1 MAGSS
6 SHRPRSDHASPD
18 IHGLIMYT
26 AFLFPGQ
33 GAQSTHFL
41 RALPDSPAV
50 RETLAESARVL
61 EIDMHEIDSDASLQS
76 TVAVQLGTLIAG
88 VAYTRF
94 LALEGV
100 RPDVVAGLSVGA
112 FAAAVASGAL
122 PFEQALRLVKLRA
135 EAMEREFGAG
145 GHGMAAIL
153 GLDEPTVQR
162 LIERVERGAGAL
174 YLASVNAPNEI
185 VVAGSDAALAAV
197 RVQAEHSGARVRRLK
212 VSVPSH
218 GPLLDGVSARL
229 REAMAGVRLER
240 PRVPYVSNQRA
251 RALEEAPAIAD
262 DLILN
267 VSRPV
272 RWHESVLLMYELG
285 ARLFIEVPPGRAL
298 SHLVE
303 AEFPLA
309 RALAAA
315 DVDPA
320 SIAHLAHAR
329 GGPASQ

>member
-1 MAGSS
+1 MIAGSPPR
-6 SHRPRSDHASPD
+6 RPWSEHASPD
-18 IHGLIMYT
+18 IHGLTMYT

-50 RETLAESARVL
+50 RETYTESACVL
-61 EIDMHEIDSDASLQS
+61 EIDMREIDSDASLQS

-88 VAYTRF
+88 VAYTRL

-100 RPDVVAGLSVGA
+100 RPDIVAGLSVGA

-122 PFEQALRLVKLRA
+122 PFEQALRLVRLRG
-135 EAMEREFGAG
+135 EAMEREFGSR

-153 GLDEPTVQR
+153 GLDEPAVRR
-162 LIERVERGAGAL
+162 LIERVEDKVGPL

-185 VVAGSDAALAAV
+185 VIAGSDAALSALGLE
-197 RVQAEHSGARVRRLK
+197 AEHGGASVRRLK

-218 GPLLDGVSARL
+218 GPLLEGVSARL

-240 PRVPYVSNQRA
+240 PRVPYVSNHRA
-251 RALEEAPAIAD
+251 RALEEAPAIAE

-285 ARLFIEVPPGRAL
+285 ARLFIEAPPGRAL
-298 SHLVE
+298 SHLVK

-309 RALAAA
+309 RALAAVDA
-315 DVDPA
+315 DPA
-320 SIAHLAHAR
+320 SIAHLARA
-329 GGPASQ
+329 GVPG